1 MKRNIMIFVGVLTLA
16 AAGVYYVVMAERS
29 YGECLASAGNHV
41 MLCQLVR
48 PLWR

>member
-1 MKRNIMIFVGVLTLA
+1 MNRRIMILVSALALA
-16 AAGVYYVVMAERS
+16 AAGVYYIVVAERS
-29 YGECLASAGNHV
+29 YGDCQASAGNHV